1 MTRAF
6 LAAALF
12 FILVFATLTIRT
24 AVVDGPSVLTVLSI
38 IVLAM
43 LGCGLFGA
51 MREG

>member
-12 FILVFATLTIRT
+12 FILVFAVLTIRAAIT
-24 AVVDGPSVLTVLSI
+24 DGPSVLTVLSV

-51 MREG
+51 LRES